1 MMRGYRHYRGRGH
14 YRPWRGRH
22 LAGRFDGLFNGGL
35 YRSRNGVILGV
46 CRGLA
51 EYFDFSVFW
60 IRTAAVIL
68 LFITGFWPITA
79 IYFIGA
85 FLMKPEPAIPVR
97 TSEEQAFYDSYV
109 HSRRGAAE
117 GLKRQYD
124 SLMRRIQRLEHTVTS
139 KEFDWD
145 RRLNT

>member
-1 MMRGYRHYRGRGH
+1 MRGYKKFHRRTH
-14 YRPWRGRH
+14 YRPWKSRRMRD
-22 LAGRFDGLFNGGL
+22 RFEGLFNGAL

-46 CRGLA
+46 CRGIA

-60 IRTAAVIL
+60 VRAAAVIV
-68 LFITGFWPITA
+68 LFISGFWPITA

-85 FLMKPEPAIPVR
+85 FLMKPEPAIPVQ
-97 TSEEQAFYDSYV
+97 TSEEQEFYDSYV
-109 HSRRGAAE
+109 HSRRGATDR
-117 GLKRQYD
+117 LKRRYD

-145 RRLNT
+145 RKLNT

>member
-1 MMRGYRHYRGRGH
+1 MRGYGRFHGRGH
-14 YRPWRGRH
+14 YRPFRGRPMR
-22 LAGRFDGLFNGGL
+22 GRFEGLFNGGL
-35 YRSRNGVILGV
+35 YRSRNGIILGV

-51 EYFDFSVFW
+51 DYFAISVFW
-60 IRTAAVIL
+60 IRAAAVIF

-79 IYFIGA
+79 IYFIAA

-97 TSEEQAFYDSYV
+97 TSEEEAFYDSYV
-109 HSRRGAAE
+109 HSRKGATD
-117 GLKRQYD
+117 GLKKRYD

-145 RRLNT
+145 EKLNS

>member
-1 MMRGYRHYRGRGH
+1 MRD
-14 YRPWRGRH
+14 
-22 LAGRFDGLFNGGL
+22 RFEGLFNGGL

-46 CRGLA
+46 CRGIA

-60 IRTAAVIL
+60 VRAAAVIV
-68 LFITGFWPITA
+68 LFISGFWPITA

-85 FLMKPEPAIPVR
+85 FLMKPEPAIPVQ
-97 TSEEQAFYDSYV
+97 TSEEQEFYDSYV
-109 HSRRGAAE
+109 HSRRGATDR
-117 GLKRQYD
+117 LKRRYD

-145 RRLNT
+145 RKLNT

>member
-1 MMRGYRHYRGRGH
+1 MRS
-14 YRPWRGRH
+14 
-22 LAGRFDGLFNGGL
+22 RFEGLFNGGL

-46 CRGLA
+46 CRGIA

-60 IRTAAVIL
+60 IRAAAVIF
-68 LFITGFWPITA
+68 LFISGFWPITA

-85 FLMKPEPAIPVR
+85 FLMKPEPAIPVQ
-97 TSEEQAFYDSYV
+97 TSEEQEFYDSYV
-109 HSRRGAAE
+109 HSRKGAADR
-117 GLKRQYD
+117 LKRRYD

-145 RRLNT
+145 RKLNT

>member
-1 MMRGYRHYRGRGH
+1 MRGYKKFHRRTH
-14 YRPWRGRH
+14 YRPWKSRRMRD
-22 LAGRFDGLFNGGL
+22 RFEGLFNGGL

-46 CRGLA
+46 CRGIA

-60 IRTAAVIL
+60 VRTAAVIV
-68 LFITGFWPITA
+68 LFISGFWPITA

-85 FLMKPEPAIPVR
+85 FLMKPEPAIPVQ
-97 TSEEQAFYDSYV
+97 TNEEQEFYDSYV
-109 HSRRGAAE
+109 HSRRGATDR
-117 GLKRQYD
+117 LKRRYD

-145 RRLNT
+145 RKLNT